1 MIKKFWWGNEALE
14 GVFIGLNRVKCVGLN
29 LLEVWVFGSSKS
41 LMTLCYASKFSAYYK
56 TKILYSSS
64 SSKQKFSHMGQ
75 FLMLRKIKDLL
86 LGKAF

>member
-41 LMTLCYASKFSAYYK
+41 LMMLC
-56 TKILYSSS
+56 
-64 SSKQKFSHMGQ
+64 
-75 FLMLRKIKDLL
+75 
-86 LGKAF
+86 